1 MASFYAFDNSIE
13 RQETFEINR
22 LIFLEH
28 CWMEYL
34 SEHRKKLIDKNLNE
48 QLQKHTELLV
58 INSELIQQTGSS
70 SKKIQLTELLRK
82 INNLYLERDQ

>member
-1 MASFYAFDNSIE
+1 
-13 RQETFEINR
+13 
-22 LIFLEH
+22 
-28 CWMEYL
+28 MEYL

-70 SKKIQLTELLRK
+70 SKKCNGKIGYFEQKILPPFRK
-82 INNLYLERDQ
+82 T